1 MPNIYE
7 NPKESVELSGFLH
20 LIILFKPFDDAFVG
34 LWNQSVQGT
43 NPDWI
48 VDLQKQLAEALPR
61 YLSST
66 ETQAV
71 DLKTS
76 QHWLQVMIWQLSI
89 SHRLLS
95 SAASDASLTFQYPVE
110 LSRRLLAETSTFPQQ
125 SMEVHGI
132 GYVKKL
138 FDVACTL
145 VDVMACVPIDQP
157 TFGLGPRDYLD
168 QFLRLLSQLRGGQER
183 YLPLLL
189 SKAVD
194 SIPDQVSA
202 LKVPRM
208 LPIPI
213 TRILPTTSGTPAV
226 QVSRR
231 SEGEGAERSPVKHLD
246 HEDRYSSSIS
256 DPLLPDSGDKARQQD
271 FTGLLPESM

>member
-1 MPNIYE
+1 M
-7 NPKESVELSGFLH
+7 ELSGFLH

-43 NPDWI
+43 NPGWI
-48 VDLQKQLAEALPR
+48 VDLQKQLAGALPR

-95 SAASDASLTFQYPVE
+95 SAASDASLTFHYPVE
-110 LSRRLLAETSTFPQQ
+110 LSRSLLAETSTFPRQ

-145 VDVMACVPIDQP
+145 VDVMACVPIDQHR
-157 TFGLGPRDYLD
+157 FGLGPRDYLD
-168 QFLRLLSQLRGGQER
+168 RFFHLLSQLRGGQER
-183 YLPLLL
+183 YLQLLL
-189 SKAVD
+189 SKAGD
-194 SIPDQVSA
+194 SIPDQVRT

-208 LPIPI
+208 LPISI
-213 TRILPTTSGTPAV
+213 TGIFPTLSGTPSV
-226 QVSRR
+226 QSGR
-231 SEGEGAERSPVKHLD
+231 EPGGEALERSPIKQLQYD
-246 HEDRYSSSIS
+246 DQDSSAIS
-256 DPLLPDSGDKARQQD
+256 RPRLPDSG
-271 FTGLLPESM
+271 